1 MAEGREFAH
10 TLEKVFS
17 ELKSSKA
24 GLTSKEAE
32 SRLAQYGPNRI
43 TERKKN
49 YSMMFL
55 KKLTGPVPILL
66 WVVIVLSYMLRHMA
80 DFYIILV
87 LLIFN
92 AAVGFIEEYRADN
105 TLAELQKRLASYS
118 RVLRDG
124 KWEKAEASVVVPGDI
139 IRLRAGDII
148 PADGLIIESEALYT
162 DEAALTGESLPKA
175 KNDGDIIYSST
186 IAKSGEA
193 TCVVTKVGMETQYGK
208 TANLVES
215 RPLPSHL
222 EQVVN
227 SIVKYLVGA
236 DIVAILVMLVYGTAV
251 VHLSL
256 YVTLPFLLVMF
267 IASVPIALSAA
278 FTVSMALGSNRLA
291 KRSILITKLGSIE
304 SAATMNVL
312 CFDKT
317 GTLTQNK
324 IKVKETVSFVKG
336 KEDVIR
342 YAAEASR
349 RDDSDPIDDA
359 ILDRSDAM
367 HIKLGKQTSFIPF
380 DSSRKRTSAMIDK
393 GMHESTKGAVEV
405 IIQLTSPGRILSSK
419 MRTATK
425 KFASKGFRT
434 LAVAIKKKNAKWKVI
449 GLIALYDPPRPDADK
464 LIKELRGLDVSIRM
478 LTGDNIAVAQEIASE
493 LDIGNNIVDLS
504 APGARKPANLLNA
517 ALKSD
522 GFANVYPE
530 DKYSIVKAFQS
541 KGFVVGMTGDGVND
555 APALKR
561 AGVGIAVST
570 ATDVAKSAAD
580 MVLTTAGIEV
590 LIDAIKESRRI
601 FERMA
606 KYAILKVTRV
616 VQIVGF
622 VLVAFLILRA
632 IPITPLLL
640 IMLIFTN
647 DIVNIS
653 ISTDHTLFS
662 KHPDTWNV
670 RSLILASWS
679 IGIPLMFETLLLIPI
694 FIYYLHIPLAS
705 FQTAV
710 FLMFNVSQNL
720 AIFGIREK
728 RHFWSSRPATPML
741 LTTSFGMLAGVLIAY
756 YGVYVQKLSPIG
768 IAIVLALAVMTLFLN
783 DVIKVKA
790 FKRFRL
796 E

>member
-1 MAEGREFAH
+1 MAGGGKSARD
-10 TLEKVFS
+10 LEKAFAD
-17 ELKSSKA
+17 LKSSKA
-24 GLTSKEAE
+24 GLTSEE
-32 SRLAQYGPNRI
+32 SQARLLKYGANTI
-43 TERKKN
+43 AVKKKN
-49 YSMMFL
+49 YYLMLL
-55 KKLTGPVPILL
+55 KKLYGPVPILL
-66 WVVIVLSYMLRHMA
+66 WIVVILSYMLNHMA
-80 DFYIILV
+80 DFYIILA

-92 AAVGFIEEYRADN
+92 AMVGFIEEYKADN
-105 TLAELQKRLASYS
+105 TLAELQKRLAVYS

-124 KWEKAEASVVVPGDI
+124 KWTKVEASTVVPGDI
-139 IRLRAGDII
+139 IRLRSGDII
-148 PADGLIIESEALYT
+148 PADGLIIESESLYT

-175 KNDGDIIYSST
+175 KTVGDVIYSST

-193 TCVVTKVGMETQYGK
+193 TCIVTKVGMETQYGQ
-208 TANLVES
+208 TANLVDS
-215 RPLPSHL
+215 RSLPSHL

-227 SIVKYLVGA
+227 NIVKYLVGA
-236 DIVAILVMLVYGTAV
+236 DIIAILIMLVYGTEV
-251 VHLSL
+251 LHLSL

-267 IASVPIALSAA
+267 IASVPVALSAA

-291 KRSILITKLGSIE
+291 KRSILVTKLGSIE

-324 IKVKETVSFVKG
+324 IKVKEVVSFVRG
-336 KEDVIR
+336 KDDVMR

-349 RDDSDPIDDA
+349 RDDSDPMDDA
-359 ILDRSDAM
+359 IMDYAEAM

-380 DSSRKRTSAMIDK
+380 DSSRKRTSAVI
-393 GMHESTKGAVEV
+393 GNGAYESTKGAVEV
-405 IIQLTSPGRILSSK
+405 IIQLSSPGRLLSLK
-419 MRTATK
+419 MRNATK
-425 KFASKGFRT
+425 RFALRGFRT
-434 LAVAIKKKNAKWKVI
+434 IAVAIKKKNARWKVI
-449 GLIALYDPPRPDADK
+449 GLIALYDAPRPDADK

-478 LTGDNIAVAQEIASE
+478 LTGDNIAVAQEISGE
-493 LDIGNNIVDLS
+493 LGIGNNIIDLS
-504 APGARKPANLLNA
+504 APGARKIESLTNA

-561 AGVGIAVST
+561 AEVGIAVST

-580 MVLTTAGIEV
+580 MVLTTDGIEV
-590 LIDAIKESRRI
+590 LIDAIKESRKI

-606 KYAILKVTRV
+606 KYTILKVTRV

-622 VLVAFLILRA
+622 VLIAFLALRT

-670 RSLILASWS
+670 RSLVFASWS

-694 FIYYLHIPLAS
+694 FIYYLHIPIAS

-710 FLMFNVSQNL
+710 FLMFNLSQNL
-720 AIFGIREK
+720 SVFAIREK
-728 RHFWSSRPATPML
+728 RHFWSSRPSMPL
-741 LTTSFGMLAGVLIAY
+741 LATTSLGMLAGVLIAY
-756 YGVYVQKLSPIG
+756 FGIYVQKLSPVV
-768 IAIVLALAVMTLFLN
+768 IAIVLGLAVLTLLFN
-783 DVIKVKA
+783 DAIKVRA
-790 FKRFRL
+790 FKRFGL